1 MLANEVRPGPNR
13 YITGEGVLFDLP
25 EYLNDFDQVAVITGD
40 QSFDVFKTYYPHP
53 FDYPVYRYDG
63 SSSYE
68 NAQELAAKIKHA
80 DVLLAIGGG
89 RVADTAKIT
98 AERMEAEL
106 IVIPTLVSNCAPF
119 TPVIVAYYPD
129 HTICKIDYAKKGAYM
144 TIVDTRFLLATPVDY
159 FIAGIADT
167 LAKYYEMEAI
177 VRTMAEEDK
186 TALVRLGFQSAKLIK
201 ELLIADAIQAVTDL
215 EAGRLTPAFA
225 RITDAIIALAGEVG
239 GFAVEFGR
247 TSGAHALHDGLS
259 YLSETHSVLHG
270 NKVAYCIWV
279 QLAYTNDFAVIEE
292 LRPFYEALHLPMKL
306 KDLHVTRVDR
316 AYFAPVLTYAVK
328 EEETFVLIDP
338 MITPEKVFRAI
349 EAVEAL

>member
-68 NAQELAAKIKHA
+68 NAQELADKIKHT

-98 AERMEAEL
+98 AERMGAEL

-225 RITDAIIALAGEVG
+225 RITDTIIALAGEVG
-239 GFAVEFGR
+239 GFAVKFGR

>member
-68 NAQELAAKIKHA
+68 NAQELADKIKHA

-129 HTICKIDYAKKGAYM
+129 HTICKIDNAKKGAYM

>member
-68 NAQELAAKIKHA
+68 NAQELADKIKHA

-215 EAGRLTPAFA
+215 KAGRLTPALA

>member
-68 NAQELAAKIKHA
+68 NAQELADKIKHT

-98 AERMEAEL
+98 AERMGAEL

>member
-68 NAQELAAKIKHA
+68 NAQELADKIKHT

-98 AERMEAEL
+98 AERMGAEL

-186 TALVRLGFQSAKLIK
+186 TALVRLGFLSAKLIK

-215 EAGRLTPAFA
+215 KAGRLTPAFA

-338 MITPEKVFRAI
+338 MITPEKV
-349 EAVEAL
+349 

>member
-68 NAQELAAKIKHA
+68 NAQELADKIKHA

-89 RVADTAKIT
+89 RVADTTKIT

>member
-68 NAQELAAKIKHA
+68 NAQELADKIKHA

-215 EAGRLTPAFA
+215 KAGRLTPAFA

>member
-68 NAQELAAKIKHA
+68 NAQELADKIKHT

-98 AERMEAEL
+98 AERMGAEL
-106 IVIPTLVSNCAPF
+106 IVIPTLISNCAPF

-215 EAGRLTPAFA
+215 KAGRLTPALA

>member
-68 NAQELAAKIKHA
+68 NAQELADKIKHA

-328 EEETFVLIDP
+328 EKETFVLIDP

>member
-1 MLANEVRPGPNR
+1 MG
-13 YITGEGVLFDLP
+13 
-25 EYLNDFDQVAVITGD
+25 
-40 QSFDVFKTYYPHP
+40 
-53 FDYPVYRYDG
+53 
-63 SSSYE
+63 
-68 NAQELAAKIKHA
+68 
-80 DVLLAIGGG
+80 
-89 RVADTAKIT
+89 
-98 AERMEAEL
+98 AEL

-186 TALVRLGFQSAKLIK
+186 TALVRLGFLSAKLIK

-215 EAGRLTPAFA
+215 KAGRLTPAFA

>member
-68 NAQELAAKIKHA
+68 NAQELADKIKHA

-215 EAGRLTPAFA
+215 KAGRLTPAFA

-316 AYFAPVLTYAVK
+316 AYFAPVLTYAVN

>member
-68 NAQELAAKIKHA
+68 NAQELADKIKHT

-98 AERMEAEL
+98 AERMGAEL

-225 RITDAIIALAGEVG
+225 RITDTIIALAGEVG

>member
-68 NAQELAAKIKHA
+68 NAQELADKIKHA

-215 EAGRLTPAFA
+215 ESGRLTPAFA

>member
-68 NAQELAAKIKHA
+68 NAQELADKIKHT

-98 AERMEAEL
+98 AERMGAEL
-106 IVIPTLVSNCAPF
+106 IVIPTLISNCAPF

>member
-1 MLANEVRPGPNR
+1 VLANEVRPGPNR
-13 YITGEGVLFDLP
+13 YITGEAVLYDLP
-25 EYLNDFDQVAVITGD
+25 EYLTDFEQIVVITGE
-40 QSFDVFKTYYPHP
+40 QSFTTFEAYYPHP
-53 FDYPVYRYDG
+53 FEYPIYRYDG

-68 NAQELAAKIKHA
+68 NAQSLATEIKEA
-80 DVLLAIGGG
+80 DGIIAIGGG
-89 RVADTAKIT
+89 RVVDTAKMT
-98 AERMEAEL
+98 AERLNAEL

-119 TPVIVAYYPD
+119 TPVIVAYYPN

-177 VRTMAEEDK
+177 YRQLTDSDK
-186 TALVRLGFQSAKLIK
+186 TALVRLGFQSATLIK
-201 ELLIADAIQAVTDL
+201 ELLIADAIQAVEDL
-215 EAGRLTPAFA
+215 KARNLTPAFA

-247 TSGAHALHDGLS
+247 TAGAHALHDGLS
-259 YLSETHSVLHG
+259 YLSETHTVLHG
-270 NKVAYCIWV
+270 NKVAYCILV
-279 QLAYTNDFAVIEE
+279 QLAYTNDFAIIEE

-306 KDLHVTRVDR
+306 KDLHVTRINQD
-316 AYFAPVLTYAVK
+316 YFAPVLTYSVK
-328 EEETFVLIDP
+328 EEETFILIDSA
-338 MITPEKVFRAI
+338 ITPEKVFRAI

>member
-40 QSFDVFKTYYPHP
+40 QSFDVFQTYYPHP

-68 NAQELAAKIKHA
+68 NAQELADKIKHV

-338 MITPEKVFRAI
+338 MITPEKVFHAI

>member
-13 YITGEGVLFDLP
+13 YVTGEHVLKDLP
-25 EYLNDFDQVAVITGD
+25 DYLKAFKQVAVITGN
-40 QSFDVFKTYYPHP
+40 QSFAAFEAYYPHD

-68 NAQELAAKIKHA
+68 NGQFLADQIGSA
-80 DVLLAIGGG
+80 DAVVAIGGG
-89 RVADTAKIT
+89 RVADTAKI
-98 AERMEAEL
+98 ASERLGAEL

-119 TPVIVAYYPD
+119 TPVIVVYHPD
-129 HTICKIDYAKKGAYM
+129 HTINKIDYAKKGAYL
-144 TIVDTRFLLATPVDY
+144 TLVDTAFLLATPVDY

-177 VRTMAEEDK
+177 YRHLTEDQK
-186 TALVRLGFQSAKLIK
+186 TALVRLGFQSACLIK
-201 ELLIADAIQAVTDL
+201 ELLIQDADQAVADL
-215 EAGRLTPAFA
+215 QSQHLTPAFA

-239 GFAVEFGR
+239 GFAVDFGR

-259 YLSETHSVLHG
+259 YLAETHAVLHG

-306 KDLHVTRVDR
+306 KDIHVTRTDQ
-316 AYFAPVLTYAVK
+316 AYFEDVLQYAIK
-328 EEETFVLIDP
+328 PEETFVLIDP
-338 MITPEKVFRAI
+338 AITTEKVYQAI
-349 EAVEAL
+349 LAVEAL

>member
-63 SSSYE
+63 SSSY
-68 NAQELAAKIKHA
+68 

-98 AERMEAEL
+98 AERMGAEL

>member
-13 YITGEGVLFDLP
+13 YITGDGVLADLP
-25 EYLNDFDQVAVITGD
+25 EYLSEFQEVAVITGE
-40 QSFDVFKTYYPHP
+40 QSFDVFSAYYPHS
-53 FDYPVYRYDG
+53 FDYPIYRYDG

-68 NAQELAAKIKHA
+68 NAQALAEAIQQA
-80 DVLLAIGGG
+80 DAVVAIGGG
-89 RVADTAKIT
+89 KVADTAKIT
-98 AERMEAEL
+98 AQTLGAEL

-177 VRTMAEEDK
+177 VRNMAEDDK
-186 TALVRLGFQSAKLIK
+186 TALVRLGFQSALLIK
-201 ELLIADAIQAVTDL
+201 NLLIADAIQAVKDL
-215 EAGRLTPAFA
+215 EVGQLTPAFA

-259 YLSETHSVLHG
+259 YLSETHTVLHG

-279 QLAYTNDFAVIEE
+279 QLAYTNDFDVIEE
-292 LRPFYEALHLPMKL
+292 LRPFYKALHLPMKL
-306 KDLHVTRVDR
+306 KDLHVTRLDR
-316 AYFAPVLTYAVK
+316 DYFASVLTYAVK
-328 EEETFVLIDP
+328 EEETFILIDP
-338 MITPEKVFRAI
+338 AITPEKVYQAI

>member
-1 MLANEVRPGPNR
+1 
-13 YITGEGVLFDLP
+13 
-25 EYLNDFDQVAVITGD
+25 
-40 QSFDVFKTYYPHP
+40 
-53 FDYPVYRYDG
+53 
-63 SSSYE
+63 
-68 NAQELAAKIKHA
+68 
-80 DVLLAIGGG
+80 
-89 RVADTAKIT
+89 
-98 AERMEAEL
+98 
-106 IVIPTLVSNCAPF
+106 
-119 TPVIVAYYPD
+119 
-129 HTICKIDYAKKGAYM
+129 M

-338 MITPEKVFRAI
+338 MITPEKSFAQSKRWKHSN
-349 EAVEAL
+349 

>member
-68 NAQELAAKIKHA
+68 NAQELADKIKHT

-98 AERMEAEL
+98 AERMGAEL

-186 TALVRLGFQSAKLIK
+186 TALVRLGFQSAK
-201 ELLIADAIQAVTDL
+201 
-215 EAGRLTPAFA
+215 
-225 RITDAIIALAGEVG
+225 
-239 GFAVEFGR
+239 
-247 TSGAHALHDGLS
+247 
-259 YLSETHSVLHG
+259 
-270 NKVAYCIWV
+270 
-279 QLAYTNDFAVIEE
+279 
-292 LRPFYEALHLPMKL
+292 
-306 KDLHVTRVDR
+306 
-316 AYFAPVLTYAVK
+316 
-328 EEETFVLIDP
+328 
-338 MITPEKVFRAI
+338 
-349 EAVEAL
+349 

>member
-68 NAQELAAKIKHA
+68 NAQELADKIKHT

-89 RVADTAKIT
+89 RVSDTAKIT
-98 AERMEAEL
+98 AERMGAEL
-106 IVIPTLVSNCAPF
+106 IVIPTLDSNCAPF

-177 VRTMAEEDK
+177 VRTIEEEDK
-186 TALVRLGFQSAKLIK
+186 TDLVRLGFLSAKLIK

-215 EAGRLTPAFA
+215 KAGRLTPAFA

>member
-68 NAQELAAKIKHA
+68 NAQELADKIKHT
-80 DVLLAIGGG
+80 DVLIAIGGG

-98 AERMEAEL
+98 AERMGAEL

>member
-68 NAQELAAKIKHA
+68 NAQELADKIKHA

-167 LAKYYEMEAI
+167 LVKYYEMEAI

>member
-68 NAQELAAKIKHA
+68 NAQELADKIKHT

-129 HTICKIDYAKKGAYM
+129 HTICKIYYAKKGAYM

>member
-40 QSFDVFKTYYPHP
+40 QSFDVFKTYYPHL

-68 NAQELAAKIKHA
+68 NAQELADKIKHA

>member
-68 NAQELAAKIKHA
+68 NAQELADKIKHA

-215 EAGRLTPAFA
+215 EAGRLKPAFA

>member
-13 YITGEGVLFDLP
+13 YITGKGVLFDLP

-68 NAQELAAKIKHA
+68 NAQELADKIKHV

>member
-68 NAQELAAKIKHA
+68 NAQELADKIKHA

-98 AERMEAEL
+98 AERMGAEL

-215 EAGRLTPAFA
+215 EAERLTPAFA

>member
-40 QSFDVFKTYYPHP
+40 QSFDVFQNYYPHP

-68 NAQELAAKIKHA
+68 NAQELADKIKHA

-98 AERMEAEL
+98 AERMGAEL

-306 KDLHVTRVDR
+306 KDLNVTRVDR

-338 MITPEKVFRAI
+338 TITPEKVFRAI

>member
-68 NAQELAAKIKHA
+68 NAQELADKIKHA

-106 IVIPTLVSNCAPF
+106 IVIPTLVSNCASF

>member
-68 NAQELAAKIKHA
+68 NAQELADKIKHA

-328 EEETFVLIDP
+328 EETFVLIDP

>member
-68 NAQELAAKIKHA
+68 NAQELADKIKHT